1 MAICMRRMMDRLH
14 VVLPLILTGMM
25 TSGSA
30 ETISSNGQQSSQDP
44 NTLRSNPHG
53 APAKVVRPPPPPP
66 QPLVIV
72 PVNPPNQ
79 RPSHSRH

>member
-1 MAICMRRMMDRLH
+1 MTSGLH
-14 VVLPLILTGMM
+14 VALLLILTGVVM
-25 TSGSA
+25 SGSA
-30 ETISSNGQQSSQDP
+30 ETISSNGQQNGQDP
-44 NTLRSNPHG
+44 NTVRSNPHG

-79 RPSHSRH
+79 RPPHSRH

>member
-1 MAICMRRMMDRLH
+1 MLRIMGGHPVAALLVLTCIAI
-14 VVLPLILTGMM
+14 
-25 TSGSA
+25 SGRA
-30 ETISSNGQQSSQDP
+30 ETISSNEQQSSQNA
-44 NTLRSNPHG
+44 NTVRSNPQG
-53 APAKVVRPPPPPP
+53 APAKVVRPAPPPP